1 MSSNYAKMTAV
12 EHQRQQQDLL
22 YHVLINT
29 EADTLNDICQQI
41 TTHIVTTYGQENLSA
56 RLKLMLRKVCEN
68 PDRVGKHALIF
79 YALNYEPDI
88 RNIFMADTPR
98 VPPEKF
104 QYYIGKELPTL
115 VDKLG
120 KGAFTSLRAFVED
133 ARWTYTTL

>member
-29 EADTLNDICQQI
+29 EANTLNDICQQI
-41 TTHIVTTYGQENLSA
+41 TTHIVTTYGEENISA
-56 RLKLMLRKVCEN
+56 RLTLMLRKVCEN

-88 RNIFMADTPR
+88 RSIFMADTPR

-104 QYYIGKELPTL
+104 QYYIGEELPTL
-115 VDKLG
+115 IDKLG